1 MKSPSRF
8 QCSRIASPSSLG
20 STRITLQFDLDRE
33 INGAAR
39 DVQAALATRGM
50 RRHRRKE
57 PGHITLET
65 YW

>member
-1 MKSPSRF
+1 VL
-8 QCSRIASPSSLG
+8 AS
-20 STRITLQFDLDRE
+20 
-33 INGAAR
+33 
-39 DVQAALATRGM
+39 RGM